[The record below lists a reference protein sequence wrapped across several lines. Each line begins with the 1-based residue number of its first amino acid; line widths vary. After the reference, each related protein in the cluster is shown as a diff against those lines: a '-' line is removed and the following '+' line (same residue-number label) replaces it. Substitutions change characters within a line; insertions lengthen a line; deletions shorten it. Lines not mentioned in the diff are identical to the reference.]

1 MRLRLSIRRL
11 GTQALKRWIDKR
23 LKEPR
28 AP

>member
-11 GTQALKRWIDKR
+11 ETQALKRWIGKH

-28 AP
+28 AQ